1 MPPRYASATVLFQ
14 PGWTYRRRLPPTIDP
29 ATGNTRPGGV
39 EDQPGRGLVQEALWT
54 GNKEVTPT
62 TVSDERVIMWA
73 PELVN
78 IMDLDIQANDEF
90 IGPRGEVWQA
100 VSDGHPRGIPGRPH
114 EYVALRARRAREKEK
129 KGNHP

>member
-1 MPPRYASATVLFQ
+1 M
-14 PGWTYRRRLPPTIDP
+14 
-29 ATGNTRPGGV
+29 

-73 PELVN
+73 PELIN

-100 VSDGHPRGIPGRPH
+100 VSDGRPRGIPGRPP

-129 KGNHP
+129 KGQQP